1 MSIVVGILVT
11 VAVAA
16 VLFARVGPLLA
27 RRGTVDA
34 PNHRTSHEGVVARGG
49 GIGIV
54 LGFLAGLLAYW
65 LLGGWVNQPMQTLVA
80 AAVALAVVGALEDLL
95 GLMMIVRLAA
105 QAIVPTLAIG
115 WLVYNQF
122 FGLTLGIIC
131 IVAAIFYVNAANFMD
146 GVNGISSFHAI
157 AVGVYWVYWGFHFQN
172 QSLLAYALLFGIAF
186 AAFLPW
192 NLTSKLFMGDSGS
205 YFLGAGVWGLSVM
218 GLIGGLPLVVVFAPL
233 TIYAVDVVVTLLW
246 RIWRR
251 QPIQLAH
258 RDHVYQRIQQLTGSH
273 LIAAGWTTLLTVACA
288 IAGWITYFTGRA
300 SVGIIALAIIALA
313 YVVSPWI
320 VRLMLGKPRPPKAP
334 SRPWF
339 TGRKAK
345 TDAAADVTAPD
356 ADTDTMPTT
365 AEDAVPAVTDAA
377 TPAELSSSHPA
388 SQPAPE
394 DVFARPEVPQPEP
407 AASDVEEILTSAD
420 LTDEAPDPE
429 TAPESDVIS
438 LPPVLGATALIE
450 SALAL
455 PLPEEPAAAAAAPAA
470 VEMQP
475 VLPVAVTEAAVPAQP
490 ALPLGSPRPTVQS
503 QGTLNV
509 VGSPGTPA

>member
-157 AVGVYWVYWGFHFQN
+157 AVGVYWVYWG
-172 QSLLAYALLFGIAF
+172 S
-186 AAFLPW
+186 
-192 NLTSKLFMGDSGS
+192 TSRTSRCWPTRCS
-205 YFLGAGVWGLSVM
+205 S
-218 GLIGGLPLVVVFAPL
+218 
-233 TIYAVDVVVTLLW
+233 
-246 RIWRR
+246 
-251 QPIQLAH
+251 
-258 RDHVYQRIQQLTGSH
+258 
-273 LIAAGWTTLLTVACA
+273 
-288 IAGWITYFTGRA
+288 A
-300 SVGIIALAIIALA
+300 SP
-313 YVVSPWI
+313 SP
-320 VRLMLGKPRPPKAP
+320 P
-334 SRPWF
+334 SCR
-339 TGRKAK
+339 
-345 TDAAADVTAPD
+345 
-356 ADTDTMPTT
+356 
-365 AEDAVPAVTDAA
+365 
-377 TPAELSSSHPA
+377 
-388 SQPAPE
+388 
-394 DVFARPEVPQPEP
+394 
-407 AASDVEEILTSAD
+407 
-420 LTDEAPDPE
+420 
-429 TAPESDVIS
+429 
-438 LPPVLGATALIE
+438 
-450 SALAL
+450 
-455 PLPEEPAAAAAAPAA
+455 
-470 VEMQP
+470 
-475 VLPVAVTEAAVPAQP
+475 
-490 ALPLGSPRPTVQS
+490 
-503 QGTLNV
+503 GT
-509 VGSPGTPA
+509 